1 LVTGARIVVTESY
14 LPLFNSC
21 ADFPETVVLDAPHQS
36 VRHLLTSASARLR
49 FDQLFGNSDSK
60 RNEGDWIGGT
70 FAAFSRAIEL
80 HIDTERVGGD
90 LKLER
95 FTRIAR
101 DLETDQL
108 FIFSFLQEQMREAKM
123 EVIPA
128 EKAHHYTHIYHQ
140 FVNYYQSNEG
150 DVMDKIATRHERIVE
165 LYSKFYSPFTPGKP
179 FPKSH
184 AIVRPIETAAKC
196 IIGDTLNLTE
206 DEIKLEMVGKLL
218 AWLEIVSHDGATGKA
233 IVHDS
238 RSINKKEE
246 RLVSEFV
253 DYFYKEIFL
262 GYADG
267 ERSVLNNRLNRFKD
281 ACEVA
286 FRRRYYKD
294 KGQSA
299 DASTIERTADNNE
312 SQVVAAEMV
321 SQQ

>member
-1 LVTGARIVVTESY
+1 MRR
-14 LPLFNSC
+14 LFNSC

-49 FDQLFGNSDSK
+49 LDQLFGNSDNK

-70 FAAFSRAIEL
+70 LAAFSRAIEL

-108 FIFSFLQEQMREAKM
+108 FAFSFLQEQMREAKM
-123 EVIPA
+123 EVMPA
-128 EKAHHYTHIYHQ
+128 EKAHHYTHIYYQ
-140 FVNYYQSNEG
+140 FVNYYHSNEG
-150 DVMDKIATRHERIVE
+150 DLMDKMATRHERVVE

-184 AIVRPIETAAKC
+184 AIVRPVDTAAKC
-196 IIGDTLNLTE
+196 IIKGTLNFTE

-238 RSINKKEE
+238 KTINKKEE

-267 ERSVLNNRLNRFKD
+267 ERSILNNRLNRFKD

-299 DASTIERTADNNE
+299 TASTSEQTADDNE
-312 SQVVAAEMV
+312 TQVVAAEMA